1 VSHPDDKTKAFEERA
16 MTRMTGG
23 RALVEM
29 LRRHQ
34 VDTIF
39 ALPGVQNDALFV
51 AFYDAGDALRVIH
64 TRHEQGAAYMA
75 FGYARASG
83 KVGTY
88 AVVPGPGL
96 LNTTAALSTA
106 YATNAPVLCISGEV
120 PSDLIGRGFGLLHE
134 IPDQLGILRTLT
146 KWATR
151 IDHPTE
157 TGKLVNEA
165 FRQLRDG
172 RPRPVGLEM
181 PLDVMA
187 LETEVA
193 LPAAGEPPAV
203 TMPDLERIDKA
214 AALLA
219 EAEKPLLFAGGGAVT
234 AAAEVLAVAEMLE
247 APVVSFTGGKGVVS
261 DRHYLAQSALAGHEL
276 WREAD
281 VVLAVGTRL
290 HQPQVRWGVDADLKL
305 IRIDIDPTEI
315 TRILKPTLGIVA
327 DAKPALAAL
336 LGALE
341 RRRPR
346 RQSRKE
352 ELEGLKARTLAKL
365 AEKLGPQCE
374 YLQAIRA
381 ELPEEGIYV
390 EDLTQVGYVGRVA
403 FPVYYPRTY
412 IHSGYQGTLG
422 FGFAT
427 ALGAK
432 AGRPDLPVV
441 SVSGDGG
448 FMYNVQE
455 LSTAVK
461 HGIDIVA
468 IVFADGAYGN
478 VRRMQKEDYG
488 NRLIGVDLHNPNFP
502 KMAESFGVAGVR
514 TTTPDGLRR
523 ELAAALKRRGTT
535 LIEVSVGE
543 MPDPWAH
550 LVLPRIRGG
559 R

>member
-1 VSHPDDKTKAFEERA
+1 
-16 MTRMTGG
+16 MTRITGG
-23 RALVEM
+23 KALVEM
-29 LRRHQ
+29 LRRHE

-51 AFYDAGDALRVIH
+51 AFYDAGEALRVIH

-106 YATNAPVLCISGEV
+106 FATNAPVLCISGQV

-134 IPDQLGILRTLT
+134 IPDQLGILQTLT
-146 KWATR
+146 KWAAR
-151 IDHPTE
+151 IDHPTQ
-157 TGKLVNEA
+157 TGKVVNEA

-172 RPRPVGLEM
+172 RPRPVGIEM

-193 LPAAGEPPAV
+193 LPSADGLPPI
-203 TMPDLERIDKA
+203 TMPDPELIDKA

-219 EAEKPLLFAGGGAVT
+219 EAKKPLLFVGGGAV
-234 AAAEVLAVAEMLE
+234 AASEEVLAIAEMLE
-247 APVVSFTGGKGVVS
+247 TPVVSSTGGKGIVS

-276 WREAD
+276 WRETD
-281 VVLAVGTRL
+281 IVLAVGTRL
-290 HQPQVRWGVDADLKL
+290 HQPQVRWGVDNDLKL
-305 IRIDIDPTEI
+305 IRIDIDPVEI
-315 TRILKPTLGIVA
+315 TRILRPALGIVA

-336 LGALE
+336 YRALE
-341 RRRPR
+341 RRRSSR
-346 RQSRKE
+346 RSRKD
-352 ELEGLKARTLAKL
+352 ELEALKARTLARL
-365 AEKLGPQCE
+365 ADRLGPQCE

-381 ELPEEGIYV
+381 ELPDEGIYV

-403 FPVYYPRTY
+403 FPIYHPRTY

-432 AGRPDLPVV
+432 VGRPDLPVV
-441 SVSGDGG
+441 SISGDGG
-448 FMYNVQE
+448 FMYNLQE

-488 NRLIGVDLHNPNFP
+488 NRLIGVDLHNPHFP
-502 KMAESFGVAGVR
+502 KMAESFGAAGVR
-514 TTTPDGLRR
+514 TTTPEGLRR
-523 ELAAALKRRGTT
+523 ELAAALKRRGST
-535 LIEVSVGE
+535 LIEVAVGE
-543 MPDPWAH
+543 MPDPWKV
-550 LVLPRIRGG
+550 LFLPRVRGG

>member
-1 VSHPDDKTKAFEERA
+1 

-23 RALVEM
+23 GALVEM
-29 LRRHQ
+29 LRRHG
-34 VDTIF
+34 VETIF

-51 AFYDAGDALRVIH
+51 AFYDAGEALRVIH

-75 FGYARASG
+75 YGYARSSG
-83 KVGTY
+83 KVGAY

-96 LNTTAALSTA
+96 LNTTAALATA
-106 YATNAPVLCISGEV
+106 YATNTPVLCISGQI
-120 PSDLIGRGFGLLHE
+120 PCDLIGRGFGLLHE

-146 KWATR
+146 KWAAR
-151 IDHPTE
+151 ISHPTQA
-157 TGKLVNEA
+157 GQLANEA

-172 RPRPVGLEM
+172 RSRPVALEM

-187 LETEVA
+187 LKTEVA
-193 LPAAGEPPAV
+193 LPAGGEPPAP
-203 TMPDLERIDKA
+203 TMPDPELIDKA

-219 EAEKPLLFAGGGAVT
+219 GAKKPLLFVGGGAIG
-234 AAAEVLAVAEMLE
+234 AAEEVLAIAEMLE
-247 APVVSFTGGKGVVS
+247 APVVSYTGGKGIVS

-290 HQPQVRWGVDADLKL
+290 HQPQVRWGIDRDLQL

-315 TRILKPTLGIVA
+315 TRILKPSLGIVA
-327 DAKPALAAL
+327 DAKAALAAL
-336 LGALE
+336 HNALE
-341 RRRPR
+341 RRNPR

-352 ELEGLKARTLAKL
+352 ELDALKSRSLARLADN
-365 AEKLGPQCE
+365 LGPQCE

-381 ELPEEGIYV
+381 ELPDDGIYV

-403 FPVYYPRTY
+403 FPVYHPRSY

-432 AGRPDLPVV
+432 VGRPDLPVV

-488 NRLIGVDLHNPNFP
+488 NRLIGVDLHNPQFP

-535 LIEVSVGE
+535 LIEVAVGE
-543 MPDPWAH
+543 MPDPWKH
-550 LVLPRIRGG
+550 LVLPRVRGG

>member
-1 VSHPDDKTKAFEERA
+1 

-23 RALVEM
+23 KALVEM
-29 LRRHQ
+29 LRRQ
-34 VDTIF
+34 GVDTVF

-51 AFYDAGDALRVIH
+51 AFYDVGEALRVIH

-75 FGYARASG
+75 YGYARASG
-83 KVGTY
+83 KIGAY

-106 YATNAPVLCISGEV
+106 YATNAPVLCISGQI
-120 PSDLIGRGFGLLHE
+120 PSDMIGRGFGLLHE
-134 IPDQLGILRTLT
+134 IPDQLGVLRTLT
-146 KWATR
+146 KWAAR
-151 IDHPTE
+151 INHPTQ
-157 TGKLVNEA
+157 TGTLVNEA

-172 RPRPVGLEM
+172 RPRPVALEM

-187 LETEVA
+187 LKTEVA
-193 LPAAGEPPAV
+193 LPPAGEPPAPI
-203 TMPDLERIDKA
+203 MPDPELIDKA

-219 EAEKPLLFAGGGAVT
+219 NARKPLVFVGGGAI
-234 AAAEVLAVAEMLE
+234 AAAEEALAVAEMLE
-247 APVVSFTGGKGVVS
+247 APVVSFTGGKGIVS

-290 HQPQVRWGVDADLKL
+290 HQPQVRWGVDSDLKL

-315 TRILKPTLGIVA
+315 TRIMKPALGIVA

-336 LGALE
+336 HRALN
-341 RRRPR
+341 RRNPKRA
-346 RQSRKE
+346 SRKE
-352 ELEGLKARTLAKL
+352 ELEALKSRSLAKL
-365 AEKLGPQCE
+365 ADNLGPQCE
-374 YLQAIRA
+374 YLGAIRA
-381 ELPEEGIYV
+381 ELPDDGIYV

-403 FPVYYPRTY
+403 FPIYHPRTY

-422 FGFAT
+422 SGFAT

-432 AGRPDLPVV
+432 VGRPDLPVV

-488 NRLIGVDLHNPNFP
+488 NRLIGVDLHNPQFP
-502 KMAESFGVAGVR
+502 QMAESFGAAGVR

-535 LIEVSVGE
+535 LIEVAVGE
-543 MPDPWAH
+543 MPDPWKH
-550 LVLPRIRGG
+550 LILPRVRGAG
-559 R
+559 

>member
-1 VSHPDDKTKAFEERA
+1 

-23 RALVEM
+23 KALVEM
-29 LRRHQ
+29 LRRHG
-34 VDTIF
+34 VDTVF

-51 AFYDAGDALRVIH
+51 AFYDAGEALRVIH

-75 FGYARASG
+75 FGYARATG
-83 KVGTY
+83 KIGAY

-106 YATNAPVLCISGEV
+106 YATNAPVLCISGQI

-134 IPDQLGILRTLT
+134 IPDQLGVLRTLT
-146 KWATR
+146 KWAAR
-151 IDHPTE
+151 ISHPTQ
-157 TGKLVNEA
+157 TGQLANEA

-172 RPRPVGLEM
+172 RPRPVALEM

-187 LETEVA
+187 LETEIA
-193 LPAAGEPPAV
+193 LPAAGEPPAP
-203 TMPDLERIDKA
+203 TMPDPELIDNA

-219 EAEKPLLFAGGGAVT
+219 NAGKPLLFVGGGAI
-234 AAAEVLAVAEMLE
+234 AAAEEVLAIADLLE
-247 APVVSFTGGKGVVS
+247 APVVSFTGGKGIVS

-276 WREAD
+276 WRDAD
-281 VVLAVGTRL
+281 VVLAIGTRL
-290 HQPQVRWGVDADLKL
+290 HQPQVRWGIDSDLKL

-315 TRILKPTLGIVA
+315 TRILKPALGIVA

-336 LGALE
+336 HDALD
-341 RRRPR
+341 RRNPKHR
-346 RQSRKE
+346 SRKE
-352 ELEGLKARTLAKL
+352 ELEALKSRSLAKL
-365 AEKLGPQCE
+365 ADNLGPQCE
-374 YLQAIRA
+374 YLRAIRA
-381 ELPEEGIYV
+381 ELPDDGIYI

-403 FPVYYPRTY
+403 FPIYHPRTY

-422 FGFAT
+422 SGFAT

-432 AGRPDLPVV
+432 VGRPDVPVV
-441 SVSGDGG
+441 SISGDGG

-478 VRRMQKEDYG
+478 VRRMQREDYG
-488 NRLIGVDLHNPNFP
+488 NRLIGVDLHNPQFP
-502 KMAESFGVAGVR
+502 KMAESFGAAGVR

-523 ELAAALKRRGTT
+523 EFAAALKRRGTT
-535 LIEVSVGE
+535 LIEVAVGE
-543 MPDPWAH
+543 MPDPWKH
-550 LVLPRIRGG
+550 LILPRVRGG

>member
-1 VSHPDDKTKAFEERA
+1 

-23 RALVEM
+23 KALVEM
-29 LRRHQ
+29 LRRHG
-34 VDTIF
+34 VDTVF

-51 AFYDAGDALRVIH
+51 AFYDAGEALRVIH

-75 FGYARASG
+75 FGYARATG
-83 KVGTY
+83 KIGAY

-106 YATNAPVLCISGEV
+106 YATNAPVLCISGQI

-134 IPDQLGILRTLT
+134 IPDQLGVLRTLT
-146 KWATR
+146 KWAAR
-151 IDHPTE
+151 ISHPTQ
-157 TGKLVNEA
+157 TGQLANEA

-172 RPRPVGLEM
+172 RPRPVALEM

-187 LETEVA
+187 LETEIA
-193 LPAAGEPPAV
+193 LPAAGEPPAP
-203 TMPDLERIDKA
+203 TMPDPELIDNA

-219 EAEKPLLFAGGGAVT
+219 NAGKPLLFVGGGAI
-234 AAAEVLAVAEMLE
+234 AAAEEVLAIADLLE
-247 APVVSFTGGKGVVS
+247 APVVSFTGGKGIVS

-276 WREAD
+276 WRDAD
-281 VVLAVGTRL
+281 VVLAIGTRL
-290 HQPQVRWGVDADLKL
+290 HQPQVRWGIDSDLKL

-315 TRILKPTLGIVA
+315 TRILKPALGIVA

-336 LGALE
+336 HDALD
-341 RRRPR
+341 RRNPKH
-346 RQSRKE
+346 QSRKE
-352 ELEGLKARTLAKL
+352 ELEALKSRSLAKL
-365 AEKLGPQCE
+365 ADNLGPQCE
-374 YLQAIRA
+374 YLRAIRA
-381 ELPEEGIYV
+381 ELPDDGIYI

-403 FPVYYPRTY
+403 FPIYHPRTY

-422 FGFAT
+422 SGFAT

-432 AGRPDLPVV
+432 VGRPDVPVV
-441 SVSGDGG
+441 SISGDGG

-455 LSTAVK
+455 LSTAIK

-468 IVFADGAYGN
+468 VVFADGAYGN

-502 KMAESFGVAGVR
+502 KMAESFGAAGVR

-535 LIEVSVGE
+535 LIEVAVGE
-543 MPDPWAH
+543 MPDPWKH
-550 LVLPRIRGG
+550 LILPRVRGG